1 MLPDIGAGKTL
12 VLEVCAKIDKQRND
26 GKAATTLLIL
36 PTNALQ
42 EEMKKRLQ
50 NHGFRVGIMWGK
62 LGERDAVSRLKQMQ
76 LDFAITT
83 ATALVGGD
91 PTRCRTLMGCNAL
104 CRVCVDEVHG
114 MSEQG
119 FDFKEEYQKL
129 AQIKEL
135 SPYLQVVAMSATL
148 TPAAALDVVKHLNL
162 ELSMKQNWVRGQIAR
177 PELTFEV
184 VKGGEYNKQT
194 NDLIAQT
201 MQQASKGTHFTSSD
215 VCM

>member
-1 MLPDIGAGKTL
+1 MSHLLLCLT
-12 VLEVCAKIDKQRND
+12 VN
-26 GKAATTLLIL
+26 LLI
-36 PTNALQ
+36 
-42 EEMKKRLQ
+42 RL
-50 NHGFRVGIMWGK
+50 NKNDLH
-62 LGERDAVSRLKQMQ
+62 E
-76 LDFAITT
+76 
-83 ATALVGGD
+83 
-91 PTRCRTLMGCNAL
+91 
-104 CRVCVDEVHG
+104 
-114 MSEQG
+114 
-119 FDFKEEYQKL
+119 FDFKEEYQQL

-162 ELSMKQNWVRGQIAR
+162 VLSTKQNWVRGQIAR

-184 VKGGEYNKQT
+184 IKGGEYNKQT